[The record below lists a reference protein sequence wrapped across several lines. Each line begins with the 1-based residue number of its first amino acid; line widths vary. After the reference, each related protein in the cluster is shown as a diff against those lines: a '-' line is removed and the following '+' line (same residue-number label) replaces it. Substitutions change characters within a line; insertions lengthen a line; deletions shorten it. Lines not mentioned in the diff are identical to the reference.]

1 MATILLVFIYIFY
14 IGLGVPDSLL
24 GAAWPAI
31 YSELSVPVSYASF
44 ISSIIS
50 CGTVFSS
57 LFSTRVIAKLGTPRV
72 TVLSTSLTAIALL
85 GFSCSHNFLWL
96 CICGIPLGIGAGSID
111 TALNNYVAL
120 HYTSMQINFLHCF
133 YGVGVTISPYL
144 MSLAL
149 SDNMN
154 WRGGYRTVFFI
165 QLTIAALSV
174 ISLPIWKKVKQALP
188 QEEPIRVLSLSQML
202 RRRKI
207 WASCGV
213 FLGISSLESTCLIW
227 GSTYLSESVGMSA
240 DVAAALITFYFIG
253 MTVGRLLS
261 GLLTI
266 KYSDWQIIFSGQA
279 VIFVAIILLLMQTNA
294 IITALGLFLIGLG
307 NGPVFPNITHLT
319 PGLYSK
325 ETSQS
330 IIGIEMAFSNLSIML
345 TPILFGVVTTY
356 TGVAIFPKF
365 LLIMFLI
372 MIGCTITLKVGRCQ
386 KSYKKAKCINYS
398 EQQGCMK
405 SSFSRNGDFENG

>member
-188 QEEPIRVLSLSQML
+188 QEEPFRVLSLSQML

-372 MIGCTITLKVGRCQ
+372 MIGCTITLKVGDA
-386 KSYKKAKCINYS
+386 KSRTKRQNV
-398 EQQGCMK
+398 
-405 SSFSRNGDFENG
+405 

>member
-213 FLGISSLESTCLIW
+213 FLGISSLEFTCLIW

-372 MIGCTITLKVGRCQ
+372 MIGCTITLKVGDA
-386 KSYKKAKCINYS
+386 KSRTKRQNV
-398 EQQGCMK
+398 
-405 SSFSRNGDFENG
+405 

>member
-133 YGVGVTISPYL
+133 YGVGVTVSPYL

-307 NGPVFPNITHLT
+307 NGPIFPNITHLT

-356 TGVAIFPKF
+356 TGIAIFPKF

-372 MIGCTITLKVGRCQ
+372 MIGCTITLKVGDA
-386 KSYKKAKCINYS
+386 KSRTKRQNV
-398 EQQGCMK
+398 
-405 SSFSRNGDFENG
+405 

>member
-372 MIGCTITLKVGRCQ
+372 MIGCTITLKVGDA
-386 KSYKKAKCINYS
+386 KSRTKRQNI
-398 EQQGCMK
+398 
-405 SSFSRNGDFENG
+405 